1 MCSAHKKE
9 KTVDFIDLKTQY
21 QRDKEAIWSRLSKN
35 MENATFILGPDVA
48 ELEKTLASYVGV
60 KHAIGVASGTDALW
74 IPLLAYGVGP
84 GDEVITTPFT
94 FVATIEVIA
103 LVGAK
108 PVFVDIDP
116 KTYLIDI
123 NQIEK
128 AITPR
133 TKGIIPVSLYGQTP
147 DMDAINA
154 IAQKHNL
161 WVMEDAA
168 QSFGALYKGRK
179 SCGLCDVAATSFF
192 PSKPLGCYGD
202 GGMIF
207 TNDDDLATKMRQIAN
222 HGQHVRYQHRYVG
235 MNARLD
241 TLQASILLAKWPH
254 FEDEA
259 NARHKIGNFYTELLK
274 DTVTTPV
281 LEPTTTRSVYAQYT
295 IRVKNRDHFIAKLK
309 ENGIPTAV
317 HYPIPLHLQEAYANL
332 GYKKGDFPH
341 AEKAAEEVVSLP
353 MHPFLTEETI
363 HFIVNTVKQA
373 VQ

>member
-1 MCSAHKKE
+1 M
-9 KTVDFIDLKTQY
+9 DFIDLKTQY
-21 QRDKEAIWSRLSKN
+21 QKYKDAIWQRLAKN
-35 MENATFILGPDVA
+35 MENASFILGSDVA
-48 ELEKTLASYVGV
+48 ELEKTLAGYVGM

-116 KTYLIDI
+116 NTYLIDI

-147 DMDAINA
+147 DMDALCE
-154 IAQKHNL
+154 IARKHGL

-168 QSFGALYKGRK
+168 QSFGALYKDRK
-179 SCGLCDVAATSFF
+179 SCGLSDVAATSFF

-207 TNDDDLATKMRQIAN
+207 TNDDELAAKMRSLAN
-222 HGQHVRYQHRYVG
+222 HGQVVRYQHKYVG

-241 TLQASILLAKWPH
+241 TLQAAVLLAKWPH

-259 NARHKIGNFYTELLK
+259 NARHRIGLRYTELLR
-274 DTVTTPV
+274 DVVQTPV
-281 LEPTTTRSVYAQYT
+281 LEPNTKRSVFAQYT
-295 IRVKNRDHFIAKLK
+295 IRVKNRDKVIEKLR
-309 ENGIPTAV
+309 EAGIPTAV
-317 HYPIPLHLQEAYANL
+317 HYPIPLHLQEAYTYL
-332 GYKKGDFPH
+332 GYKKGDFPM

-353 MHPFLTEETI
+353 MHPFLSEEDQDTI
-363 HFIVNTVKQA
+363 VKMVKQA